1 MTFKFKHVIWDWNG
15 TIVDDSN
22 LCVEIVNEILK
33 NYNLKIVSHD
43 FYLKNF
49 NFPVKN
55 YYKLL
60 GLPVD
65 DSNYKVISEYFIKQ
79 YRSRFHNCKLQ
90 NGIQKILHVF
100 KASGISQS
108 VLSASSQEDLSN
120 YIDFYNLR
128 DYFSFITGVK
138 DTQANGKQKIAI
150 SHLKNIN
157 FNINEVILIGDTVH
171 DKYVAD
177 IMGIPCLLINF
188 GHNSID
194 SLKICKCS
202 IIESYF
208 ELIKFVSS

>member
-65 DSNYKVISEYFIKQ
+65 DFNYKLISEYFIKQ
-79 YRSRFHNCKLQ
+79 YRIRYYNCKLQ
-90 NGIQKILHVF
+90 NGILKILHDF
-100 KASGISQS
+100 KVRGISQS
-108 VLSASSQEDLSN
+108 VLSASNQEDLSN
-120 YIDFYNLR
+120 YIDFYNLSE
-128 DYFSFITGVK
+128 YFSFITGVK

-150 SHLKNIN
+150 SHFKKIN
-157 FNINEVILIGDTVH
+157 LDRNEVTLIGDTVH

-177 IMGIPCLLINF
+177 IVGVSCFLINF

-202 IIESYF
+202 IIESYS